1 MAIATWADITRIQI
15 GATASDH
22 MIVTEAQVDAF
33 AELSLDNNPLHMDD
47 RVAQEYGFPRRV
59 AHGMLALSLISR
71 LIGTRLPGP
80 GSLWLS
86 QDVQF
91 VAPVLVDDRLEAHVT
106 VQQISL
112 AAGAVVLRTEVCNTD
127 TGAVVLRGTARVR
140 ILPRP
145 GVGDQKAVSRKQ

>member
-1 MAIATWADITRIQI
+1 MALATWADITKFQV
-15 GATASDH
+15 GSTASCS
-22 MIVTEAQVDAF
+22 MTVTQAHVDAF
-33 AELSLDNNPLHMDD
+33 AELSLDDNPLHMDD

-71 LIGTRLPGP
+71 LIGTKLPGP
-80 GSLWLS
+80 GALWLS

-91 VAPVLVDDRLEAHVT
+91 AAPVLVDDSLEAHVT

-112 AAGAVVLRTEVCNTD
+112 AAGAVVLRTEVANTG

-145 GVGDQKAVSRKQ
+145 EQG